1 MGGSALRC
9 FVSSLSISDQ
19 QVDPQVLIYLTSVVV
34 CDECSIGIGFKP
46 LVMTETLGRFL
57 GSLSFIFFSFI
68 IGNNNYSTLLSC
80 HSLWPREVSGSSEG
94 WGKES

>member
-1 MGGSALRC
+1 MGGSALHC

-34 CDECSIGIGFKP
+34 CECSIGIGFKP